1 MSVSQSPD
9 SQATAARLRGLRRDV
24 IDMAQHSAHVAP
36 ALSCLDMLAALYLE
50 VLRLEGP
57 EEKRDHFVLS
67 KGHGAMALYAV
78 LAEKGIIPHHLLATY
93 AQNGSLLAEHPL
105 AGKLPGV
112 EFALGTLGH
121 GLAVAAGMAQGLKLR
136 GSQGRAYVLL
146 GDGECDEGEVWEAAA
161 AASARGLNNLTALV
175 DWNGWQACNQCQE
188 VSGELHLP
196 RVWASFGWR
205 VIEVDGHDYQVLTQV
220 LASAPTGPAPRA
232 ILARTVKGKG
242 VDFMEN
248 NLEWHYRPVRD
259 EERQAALA
267 QLT

>member
-1 MSVSQSPD
+1 MPQIDRQKPE
-9 SQATAARLRGLRRDV
+9 ATESLLRGLRRDV
-24 IDMAQHSAHVAP
+24 IDMARHSAHVAP
-36 ALSCLDMLAALYLE
+36 ALSCLDILAVLYLE

-57 EEKRDHFVLS
+57 AGERDYFVLS

-78 LAEKGIIPHHLLATY
+78 LAQKGLIARETLATY

-112 EFALGTLGH
+112 DFALGSLGH
-121 GLAVAAGMAQGLKLR
+121 GLAVAAGMAQGLRLQ
-136 GSQGRAYVLL
+136 GSQRRAYVLL

-161 AASARGLNNLTALV
+161 AAAARGLDNLTVVV
-175 DWNGWQACNQCQE
+175 DWNGWQACNRCQE
-188 VSGELHLP
+188 VSGDLHLP
-196 RVWASFGWR
+196 QVWRSFGWK
-205 VIEVDGHDYQVLTQV
+205 VTELDGHDY
-220 LASAPTGPAPRA
+220 LALKQTLGQTPSPPAPLA

-248 NLEWHYRPVRD
+248 NLEWHYRPVRGR
-259 EERQAALA
+259 ERQDALA